1 MENFFKTE
9 CMETLTKLGDP
20 DKLYRATGKYGKNNP
35 ICKPIV
41 LYRGRSVVRSKVA
54 RSKA

>member
-41 LYRGRSVVRSKVA
+41 LYRGRSVVRSKVV